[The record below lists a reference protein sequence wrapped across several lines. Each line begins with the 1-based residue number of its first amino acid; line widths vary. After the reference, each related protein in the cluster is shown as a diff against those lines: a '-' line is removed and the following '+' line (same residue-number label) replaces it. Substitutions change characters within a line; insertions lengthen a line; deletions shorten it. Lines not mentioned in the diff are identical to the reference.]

1 MTLFFILLIFII
13 KTKKMPNIL
22 LNENQFDLITYA
34 AEFEV
39 NLKLAEENWSNFT
52 IEQKQTVL
60 EICKIIHP
68 KKSNLIKEAEWYN
81 LVGDILGI
89 ADPTGVVDVING
101 ISYFSQGDHLFGLLS
116 IISAIP
122 YAGDVVAKPVLGSL
136 KIGGEATKGLNAA
149 MKLAKAGK
157 TTEAA
162 ANLAKLAE
170 SPGIVG
176 KFLQSAKTWAPKVA
190 SKIDNLPGGIL
201 KGFKNTILDYLKLLE
216 NAGTKSIKFQKS
228 AGSLAKNMTR
238 ATKPVENIKALQ
250 SILKNEKIATNLT
263 KRSSLTNVFLGGA
276 PRLFGNRS
284 MRVLMRRTKWW
295 LGFLD
300 YIGVGNF
307 IGPEELANKMTNEMI
322 TQKMSEYNK
331 TPEAMKYVEEDFG
344 KEGSEMTLP
353 TDTKTSS
360 TQSQTNQQGDFI
372 QNFLKNIFT
381 SQITGGLIK

>member
-1 MTLFFILLIFII
+1 
-13 KTKKMPNIL
+13 MPNIL
-22 LNENQFDLITYA
+22 LNEKQFDLITHA

-52 IEQKQTVL
+52 IEQKQMVL

-89 ADPTGVVDVING
+89 ADPTGVVDVVNG

-122 YAGDVVAKPVLGSL
+122 FAGDFVAKPVMGSL
-136 KIGGEATKGLNAA
+136 KIGGEATKGLSAA

-216 NAGTKSIKFQKS
+216 NAGAKSIKFQKS

-238 ATKPVENIKALQ
+238 GATNPVENIKALQ

-276 PRLFGNRS
+276 PRLFGDRS

-300 YIGVGNF
+300 YINVGNF
-307 IGPEELANKMTNEMI
+307 VGPEELANKMTNEMI
-322 TQKMSEYNK
+322 TQKMNEYNK
-331 TPEAMKYVEEDFG
+331 TPEAKKYAEEDFG
-344 KEGSEMTLP
+344 KEGSEMIPQT
-353 TDTKTSS
+353 TTQTSS
-360 TQSQTNQQGDFI
+360 TQSQTNQGGDFL
-372 QNFLKNIFT
+372 QNFITSIFT
-381 SQITGGLIK
+381 NRMAGGIIK

>member
-1 MTLFFILLIFII
+1 
-13 KTKKMPNIL
+13 MPNIL
-22 LNENQFDLITYA
+22 LNEKQFDLITHA
-34 AEFEV
+34 AEFEL
-39 NLKLAEENWSNFT
+39 NLKIAEENWSNFT
-52 IEQKQTVL
+52 IEQKQMVL

-89 ADPTGVVDVING
+89 VDPTGLVDIVNG

-190 SKIDNLPGGIL
+190 SKIDNLPGGVL
-201 KGFKNTILDYLKLLE
+201 KGFKNTIIDYLKLLE
-216 NAGTKSIKFQKS
+216 NAGAKSIKFQKS
-228 AGSLAKNMTR
+228 AGSLAKNMAR

-250 SILKNEKIATNLT
+250 SILKNDKVLTNLT
-263 KRSSLTNVFLGGA
+263 KRSPLTNVFLGGA
-276 PRLFGNRS
+276 PRLFGSRS

-307 IGPEELANKMTNEMI
+307 VGPEELSNKMTNEMI
-322 TQKMSEYNK
+322 TQKMNEYNK
-331 TPEAMKYVEEDFG
+331 TPEAKKYAEEDFG
-344 KEGSEMTLP
+344 KEGSQMTLP
-353 TDTKTSS
+353 TDTQTSS
-360 TQSQTNQQGDFI
+360 SQSQTNQGDDFL
-372 QNFLKNIFT
+372 QNFLTGIFT
-381 SQITGGLIK
+381 NRMTGGLIK

>member
-1 MTLFFILLIFII
+1 
-13 KTKKMPNIL
+13 MPNIL
-22 LNENQFDLITYA
+22 LNEKQFDLITHA

-39 NLKLAEENWSNFT
+39 NLKLAEENWSHFS
-52 IEQKQTVL
+52 IEEKQIVL
-60 EICKIIHP
+60 ELCKVIYP

-89 ADPTGVVDVING
+89 ADPTGVVDVVNG

-122 YAGDVVAKPVLGSL
+122 YAGDVVAKPVMASL
-136 KIGGEATKGLNAA
+136 KIGGGATKGLSSA

-162 ANLAKLAE
+162 TSLAKLAE

-190 SKIDNLPGGIL
+190 SKVELLPGGLL
-201 KGFKNTILDYLKLLE
+201 KGFRNTILDYLKLLE
-216 NAGTKSIKFQKS
+216 NAGAKSIKFQK
-228 AGSLAKNMTR
+228 ATGNLAKNMAR
-238 ATKPVENIKALQ
+238 ASKPVENIKALQ

-263 KRSSLTNVFLGGA
+263 KRSGLSSIFLGGA
-276 PRLFGNRS
+276 PRLFGNRN
-284 MRVLMRRTKWW
+284 MRILMRRTKWW

-307 IGPEELANKMTNEMI
+307 VGPEELANKMTEQMI
-322 TQKMSEYNK
+322 TQKMNEYNQ
-331 TPEAMKYVEEDFG
+331 TPEAKKYAAEDFVG
-344 KEGSEMTLP
+344 TEGQ
-353 TDTKTSS
+353 TSS
-360 TQSQTNQQGDFI
+360 TPTKSGEGQTQKSQEPDFI
-372 QNFLKNIFT
+372 QNFLTNIFT
-381 SQITGGLIK
+381 GQMTGGIAKAL

>member
-1 MTLFFILLIFII
+1 
-13 KTKKMPNIL
+13 MPNIL
-22 LNENQFDLITYA
+22 LNEKQFDLITHA

-52 IEQKQTVL
+52 IEQKQMVL

-81 LVGDILGI
+81 VVGDILGI
-89 ADPTGVVDVING
+89 ADPTGVVDVVNG

-122 YAGDVVAKPVLGSL
+122 YAGDVVAKPVMGSL
-136 KIGGEATKGLNAA
+136 KIGGEATKGLSSA

-176 KFLQSAKTWAPKVA
+176 KFLQSAKSWAPKVA

-216 NAGTKSIKFQKS
+216 NAGAKSIKFQKS

-238 ATKPVENIKALQ
+238 GATNPVENIKALQ

-276 PRLFGNRS
+276 PRLFGDRS

-300 YIGVGNF
+300 YINVGNF
-307 IGPEELANKMTNEMI
+307 VGPEELANKMTNEMI
-322 TQKMSEYNK
+322 TQKMNEYNK
-331 TPEAMKYVEEDFG
+331 TPEAKKYAEEDFG
-344 KEGSEMTLP
+344 KEGSEMIPQT
-353 TDTKTSS
+353 TTQTSS
-360 TQSQTNQQGDFI
+360 TQSQTNQGGDFL
-372 QNFLKNIFT
+372 QNFITSIFT
-381 SQITGGLIK
+381 NRMAGGIIK

>member
-1 MTLFFILLIFII
+1 
-13 KTKKMPNIL
+13 MPNIL
-22 LNENQFDLITYA
+22 LNEKQFDLITHA

-39 NLKLAEENWSNFT
+39 NLKIAEENWSNFT
-52 IEQKQTVL
+52 IEQKQIVL

-89 ADPTGVVDVING
+89 ADPTGVVDVVNG

-122 YAGDVVAKPVLGSL
+122 FAGDFVAKPVMGSL
-136 KIGGEATKGLNAA
+136 KIGGEATKGLSAA

-216 NAGTKSIKFQKS
+216 NAGAKSIKFQKS

-238 ATKPVENIKALQ
+238 GATNPVENIKALQ

-276 PRLFGNRS
+276 PRLFGDRS

-300 YIGVGNF
+300 YINVGNF
-307 IGPEELANKMTNEMI
+307 VGPEELANKMTNEMI
-322 TQKMSEYNK
+322 TQKMNEYNK
-331 TPEAMKYVEEDFG
+331 TPEAKKYAEEDFG
-344 KEGSEMTLP
+344 KEGSEMIPQT
-353 TDTKTSS
+353 TTQTSS
-360 TQSQTNQQGDFI
+360 TQSQTNQGGDFL
-372 QNFLKNIFT
+372 QNFITSIFT
-381 SQITGGLIK
+381 NRMAGGIIK